1 MKNFLR
7 CITIVCLIVNS
18 LNFSIQSRVA
28 NKLNFK
34 LLKMNSENQE
44 AQAHPPQVAENARN
58 AQLLAKAQLLRAE
71 AAELEAEQKVIIAES
86 IYETFKFFDTD
97 KSGTVTVEELR
108 EGLKKTIK
116 LSLTEKQAEE
126 LLKAFDESGDGV
138 LQPNEFKSVEDFKNK
153 FELFVRKE
161 KEEANAARLAARLE
175 KKSAEEAE
183 QRALMIS
190 ELLNDRNPTLSDRFL
205 SVLPYLFPLLDVTS
219 YGQDVLKS
227 LPPNFFASLLLLA
240 FRVYINIPLS
250 GIVAFFALNFLSQN
264 LQLNRLIRFNIRQAI
279 FIDIALIFPSLIT
292 SVFGV
297 ILPEIGVIL
306 PSDFNKE
313 ISALV
318 FISFSLAIVY
328 SVISS
333 ILGIT
338 PDKLPYISE
347 RVEKVYYI
355 YN

>member
-1 MKNFLR
+1 
-7 CITIVCLIVNS
+7 V
-18 LNFSIQSRVA
+18 
-28 NKLNFK
+28 
-34 LLKMNSENQE
+34 
-44 AQAHPPQVAENARN
+44 
-58 AQLLAKAQLLRAE
+58 
-71 AAELEAEQKVIIAES
+71 
-86 IYETFKFFDTD
+86 
-97 KSGTVTVEELR
+97 
-108 EGLKKTIK
+108 
-116 LSLTEKQAEE
+116 
-126 LLKAFDESGDGV
+126 
-138 LQPNEFKSVEDFKNK
+138 
-153 FELFVRKE
+153 
-161 KEEANAARLAARLE
+161 
-175 KKSAEEAE
+175 
-183 QRALMIS
+183 IS
-190 ELLNDRNPTLSDRFL
+190 EILNDRNPTLSDRFL
-205 SVLPYLFPLLDVTS
+205 SILPYLFPLLDVTS

-347 RVEKVYYI
+347 RVEKVLYI
-355 YN
+355 YIIKKNLDL